1 MQVLHIIF
9 STACTVES
17 VAERRLWEIQQDE
30 ALLDVESTPSGNA
43 KRRVH
48 SVNTEMVLCVVLFHY
63 LSWTCVWI

>member
-1 MQVLHIIF
+1 MQMLCIIC
-9 STACTVES
+9 SSVCTVES

-48 SVNTEMVLCVVLFHY
+48 SVNTEMVP
-63 LSWTCVWI
+63 VWFSFII